1 MAMICIYFGNIS
13 TRDSP
18 FPQETRSQVD
28 WQAWLMPMDCFSCHQ
43 GEKLLSILMSKLDV
57 HANLEVNIDANG
69 KVNNSDAKAEA
80 EIIALDK
87 ISWLSTGMKG

>member
-1 MAMICIYFGNIS
+1 M
-13 TRDSP
+13 T
-18 FPQETRSQVD
+18 
-28 WQAWLMPMDCFSCHQ
+28 
-43 GEKLLSILMSKLDV
+43 KLDV
-57 HANLEVNIDANG
+57 YANLEVNIDANG